1 MKHIYVSQT
10 QFDIMKKNFYTVK
23 HLLYFLVSVF
33 TFTVVLMDIDYS
45 QTFLGILMSVT
56 LGLFLT
62 QWYLF
67 VGLIKS
73 REKQE
78 PNFFKQRSDGMLL
91 PKWQTFLLSGVVT
104 MYVIALGYLT
114 DAEFDFNGAIVIFL
128 YVMGPAVFLCIKKWY
143 IFGFT
148 ALWVWF
154 PIEWGVISDAISI
167 NFGLPFHSLLGLFAL
182 LWPAIMLGRHM
193 PWYDWNITKSDLKP
207 VNKSI
212 IVLTIVTV
220 PLGILLMF
228 LKINF
233 EEFAGKTFGESLG
246 MILFTFMAI
255 FMVQGIMEES
265 LFRDIIMKH
274 GYNRLKKY
282 QDTEQLFFRKFDYG
296 MVAILLG
303 GLLIISIPFWGPIL
317 RWMADIFPI
326 LDGVASTVGDLH
338 RPLGDYEGI
347 AIPAFASLSV
357 WPFFLVIGVLLTIGG
372 IIFSKKTH
380 DPMMAA
386 LVVSAMIFG
395 FAHFQ
400 DWRYVLF
407 ATFAGYGYGYTY
419 LKTKN
424 LAAAALVHM
433 GVDAVWSLIL
443 SYP

>member
-1 MKHIYVSQT
+1 
-10 QFDIMKKNFYTVK
+10 MKKDFLTTK
-23 HLLYFLVSVF
+23 RILYVLVSLF
-33 TFTVVLMDIDYS
+33 TFAVVIIDLDYS
-45 QTFLGILMSVT
+45 QSFLGIVMTIL

-73 REKQE
+73 REKTE
-78 PNFFKQRSDGMLL
+78 LNFFKPRADGTLL
-91 PKWQTFLLSGVVT
+91 PKWQIFAVSGVVT
-104 MYVIALGYLT
+104 VYIIALGYLT
-114 DAEFDFNGAIVIFL
+114 DINFDFNGAVVIFL

-143 IFGFT
+143 MFGLT

-154 PIEWGVISDAISI
+154 PIEWSVISDAIHI
-167 NFGLPFHSLLGLFAL
+167 NFGLPFHALLGLFSL
-182 LWPAIMLGRHM
+182 LWPAIMLGRHV

-212 IVLTIVTV
+212 MVLTITTV
-220 PLGILLMF
+220 PLGILLLF

-233 EEFAGKTFGESLG
+233 EEFAGKSFGESLG
-246 MILFTFMAI
+246 LIFFTFMAI

-265 LFRDIIMKH
+265 LFRDVIMKH

-282 QDTEQLFFRKFDYG
+282 QDNKQLLFRKFDYG

-303 GLLIISIPFWGPIL
+303 GVLIISIPFWGLVL
-317 RWMADIFPI
+317 RCVADILPLFE
-326 LDGVASTVGDLH
+326 GVASTMGDLH
-338 RPLGDYEGI
+338 RPLGDYEGA
-347 AIPAFASLSV
+347 AIPAFASLPV
-357 WPFFLVIGVLLTIGG
+357 WPFYLIIGVLLTIGG
-372 IIFSKKTH
+372 MTFYKKTR

-386 LVVSAMIFG
+386 LVFSAMIFG